1 MQRKVG
7 CDTNRVKCV
16 LDKFV
21 YAVENPLK
29 KQFSL
34 MDEAMSPM
42 IFEKL
47 KIKRKHD
54 SSIYQ
59 TCE

>member
-7 CDTNRVKCV
+7 CDTNRVICV
-16 LDKFV
+16 LDKYV
-21 YAVENPLK
+21 YAVENPFQK
-29 KQFSL
+29 KVSL
-34 MDEAMSPM
+34 MDEAISPM

-47 KIKRKHD
+47 NIKRKHD

-59 TCE
+59 ACE